1 MSTVITALK
10 SFEQH
15 LDDTPFTKTQKKVW
29 ILSAMGVLLDGFDF
43 FIIGVALPLIAHD
56 FHMNAAT
63 KGLVAVAA
71 VAGAFFGA
79 LIFGQVADNIGRKG
93 MFLVDIIL
101 FVVFSAA
108 SAAAWNPASLIAFR
122 FILGIG
128 IGADYPIGVSYIAEC
143 VPTRLRGRL
152 IVGAFAFQAL
162 GSLLGVLV
170 GLAILK
176 LDPTM
181 NAWRIMLAFGV
192 LPAVVVVL
200 MRDGLPESVRWHLAR
215 GNYEKASRA
224 ASALLE
230 FPVTLNEKNSPKIE
244 KKLTFS
250 ALFKKRYIR
259 RTIFASV
266 PWFLQDISTYGIGIF
281 TPTIMAAMALGGGS
295 NFIAK
300 DVGATDG
307 AAVVDLLLVVGFML
321 AIVLV
326 RHVSRV
332 ALQIAGFLGMALGL
346 LMVGASSLY
355 ANGSGGQTGMIFGGF
370 MVFNALMNMGPNA
383 TTYLLSGETFP
394 TSIRATGAGFAA
406 SMAKLGAVLGTF
418 FFPVLKAEIGIPKLL
433 ILLAAAC
440 GLAAAVTYGFRVDTR
455 KSLDE
460 QHAESPLAEPAY
472 VEAAA
477 S

>member
-1 MSTVITALK
+1 MSTLISALK

-15 LDDTPFTKTQKKVW
+15 LDDTPFTKTQRKVW

-79 LIFGQVADNIGRKG
+79 LVFGQVADRVGRKG
-93 MFLVDIIL
+93 MFMVDIIL

-108 SAAAWNPASLIAFR
+108 SAAAWNPASLIVFR

-143 VPTRLRGRL
+143 VPTRLRGQL
-152 IVGAFAFQAL
+152 LVGAFAFQAL

-170 GLAILK
+170 GLLILK
-176 LDPTM
+176 ADPSLQ
-181 NAWRIMLAFGV
+181 AWRFMLAFGV
-192 LPAVVVVL
+192 LPAVVVVI

-215 GNYEKASRA
+215 GHYEKASHA

-230 FPVTLNEKNSPKIE
+230 TPITLNAQNSPVVPCG
-244 KKLTFS
+244 TSFAS
-250 ALFKKRYIR
+250 LFKKGCIR

-281 TPTIMAAMALGGGS
+281 TPTIMAAMALGTS
-295 NFIAK
+295 SSFIAK
-300 DVGATDG
+300 DMGATEG
-307 AAVVDLLLVVGFML
+307 AAAVDMLLVVGFML

-326 RHVSRV
+326 RYLSRV
-332 ALQIAGFLGMALGL
+332 TLQIAGFLGMALGL
-346 LMVGASSLY
+346 LMVAASSLNT
-355 ANGSGGQTGMIFGGF
+355 AASASQMGMIFGGF
-370 MVFNALMNMGPNA
+370 MVFNLFMNMGPNA

-394 TSIRATGAGFAA
+394 TAIRATGAGFAA

-418 FFPVLKAEIGIPKLL
+418 FFPILKAQIGIPALL
-433 ILLAAAC
+433 IWLAVASALAAAI
-440 GLAAAVTYGFRVDTR
+440 TYGFRVDTR
-455 KSLDE
+455 ASLDGVPV
-460 QHAESPLAEPAY
+460 QQPVPQYA
-472 VEAAA
+472 EAAA
-477 S
+477 R

>member
-1 MSTVITALK
+1 MSTVISALK

-15 LDDTPFTKTQKKVW
+15 LDDTPFTKTQRKVW

-79 LIFGQVADNIGRKG
+79 LVFGQVADRVGRKG
-93 MFLVDIIL
+93 MFMVDIIL
-101 FVVFSAA
+101 FVIFSAA
-108 SAAAWNPASLIAFR
+108 SAAAWNPASLIVFR
-122 FILGIG
+122 FFLGIG
-128 IGADYPIGVSYIAEC
+128 IGADYPIGVSYIAES

-162 GSLLGVLV
+162 GSLLGVLI
-170 GLAILK
+170 GLLILK
-176 LDPTM
+176 ADPTLQ
-181 NAWRIMLAFGV
+181 AWRFMLAFGV
-192 LPAVVVVL
+192 LPAVVVVI

-215 GNYEKASRA
+215 GNYEKASHA

-230 FPVTLNEKNSPKIE
+230 APITLNAQNSPVIPCG
-244 KKLTFS
+244 TSFGS
-250 ALFKKRYIR
+250 LFKKGCIR

-281 TPTIMAAMALGGGS
+281 TPTIMAAMALGTTS
-295 NFIAK
+295 SFIAK
-300 DVGATDG
+300 DMGATEG
-307 AAVVDLLLVVGFML
+307 AAAVDMLLVVGFML

-326 RHVSRV
+326 RYLSRIT
-332 ALQIAGFLGMALGL
+332 LQIVGFLGMGLGL
-346 LMVGASSLY
+346 LMVASSTLFPS
-355 ANGSGGQTGMIFGGF
+355 ASDSHMGMIFGGF
-370 MVFNALMNMGPNA
+370 MVFNLFMNMGPNA

-394 TSIRATGAGFAA
+394 TAIRATGAGFAA

-418 FFPVLKAEIGIPKLL
+418 FFPILKAELGIPVLL
-433 ILLAAAC
+433 IGLAVASALAAS
-440 GLAAAVTYGFRVDTR
+440 VTYGFRVDTR
-455 KSLDE
+455 ASLDGV
-460 QHAESPLAEPAY
+460 PAQPAVPQY
-472 VEAAA
+472 AEAAA
-477 S
+477 R

>member
-1 MSTVITALK
+1 MSTVIAALK

-15 LDDTPFTKTQKKVW
+15 LDDSPFTKTQRKVW

-79 LIFGQVADNIGRKG
+79 LVFGQVADRMGRKG

-108 SAAAWNPASLIAFR
+108 SASAWNPASLIVFR
-122 FILGIG
+122 FLLGIG

-176 LDPTM
+176 LDPSLT
-181 NAWRIMLAFGV
+181 AWRWMLAFGV
-192 LPAVVVVL
+192 MPAVAVVL
-200 MRDGLPESVRWHLAR
+200 MREGLPESVRWHLAR

-224 ASALLE
+224 ASQLLE
-230 FPVTLNEKNSPKIE
+230 AKVTLTAQNSPPPE
-244 KKLTFS
+244 RGMSFGS
-250 ALFKKRYIR
+250 LFKKRYIR

-281 TPTIMAAMALGGGS
+281 TPTIMAAMALGGGAS
-295 NFIAK
+295 FIAK
-300 DVGATDG
+300 DMGATEG
-307 AAVVDLLLVVGFML
+307 AAAVDLLLIVGFML

-326 RHVSRV
+326 HHVSRV
-332 ALQIAGFLGMALGL
+332 TLQIGGFLGMALGL
-346 LMVGASSLY
+346 LMVAASSLMPMASDRY
-355 ANGSGGQTGMIFGGF
+355 MGMIFGGF
-370 MVFNALMNMGPNA
+370 MVFNTFMNMGPNA

-406 SMAKLGAVLGTF
+406 SMAKLGAVVGTF
-418 FFPVLKAEIGIPKLL
+418 FFPVLKAEIGIPALL
-433 ILLAAAC
+433 ISLAVASA
-440 GLAAAVTYGFRVDTR
+440 LAAAVTYGFRVDTR
-455 KSLDE
+455 ASLDA
-460 QHAESPLAEPAY
+460 QQAEHLVPAKQY
-472 VEAAA
+472 AEAAA
-477 S
+477 G

>member
-1 MSTVITALK
+1 MSTVIAALK

-15 LDDTPFTKTQKKVW
+15 LDDTPFTKTQRRVW

-79 LIFGQVADNIGRKG
+79 LVFGQVADNIGRKG

-108 SAAAWNPASLIAFR
+108 SAAAWNPASLIVFR
-122 FILGIG
+122 FLLGIG

-170 GLAILK
+170 GLLILQ
-176 LDPTM
+176 LDPTLQ
-181 NAWRIMLAFGV
+181 AWRVMLAFGV
-192 LPAVVVVL
+192 LPAIVVVL
-200 MRDGLPESVRWHLAR
+200 MRKGLPESVRWHLAR

-224 ASALLE
+224 ASTLLE
-230 FPVTLNEKNSPKIE
+230 LPVTLTAKNSPPVE
-244 KKLTFS
+244 PCLSFGC
-250 ALFKKRYIR
+250 LFQKRYLR
-259 RTIFASV
+259 RTIFASA

-281 TPTIMAAMALGGGS
+281 TPTIMAAMALGGGAT
-295 NFIAK
+295 FIAK
-300 DVGATDG
+300 DIGATKG
-307 AAVVDLLLVVGFML
+307 AAAVDLLLVVGFML
-321 AIVLV
+321 AIILV
-326 RHVSRV
+326 HHISRV
-332 ALQIAGFLGMALGL
+332 TLQIAGFLGMALGL
-346 LMVGASSLY
+346 LMVGASSLF
-355 ANGSGGQTGMIFGGF
+355 ATGSEAHMGMIFGGF

-406 SMAKLGAVLGTF
+406 AMAKLGAVLGTF
-418 FFPVLKAEIGIPKLL
+418 FFPVLKEEIGITPLL
-433 ILLAAAC
+433 VSLATASA
-440 GLAAAVTYGFRVDTR
+440 LAAAVTYGFRVDTTA
-455 KSLDE
+455 SLDA
-460 QHAESPLAEPAY
+460 QHAEQVAPAQY
-472 VEAAA
+472 AEAAA

>member
-1 MSTVITALK
+1 MSTVISALK

-15 LDDTPFTKTQKKVW
+15 LDDTPFTKTQRKVW

-56 FHMNAAT
+56 FQMNAAT

-79 LIFGQVADNIGRKG
+79 LVFGQVADNIGRKG

-108 SAAAWNPASLIAFR
+108 SAAAWNPASLIVFR

-176 LDPTM
+176 LDPAQG
-181 NAWRIMLAFGV
+181 AWRVMLAFGV

-200 MRDGLPESVRWHLAR
+200 MREGLPESVRWHLAR
-215 GNYEKASRA
+215 GNYEKASHA

-230 FPVTLNEKNSPKIE
+230 FPVTLEREELVPRLE
-244 KKLTFS
+244 CKLSFTS
-250 ALFKKRYIR
+250 LFK
-259 RTIFASV
+259 
-266 PWFLQDISTYGIGIF
+266 Q
-281 TPTIMAAMALGGGS
+281 ALHP
-295 NFIAK
+295 AH
-300 DVGATDG
+300 DLRVGAVVPAGHLDVWHRYFHADDHGSDG
-307 AAVVDLLLVVGFML
+307 AGRRIDVH
-321 AIVLV
+321 
-326 RHVSRV
+326 R
-332 ALQIAGFLGMALGL
+332 
-346 LMVGASSLY
+346 
-355 ANGSGGQTGMIFGGF
+355 
-370 MVFNALMNMGPNA
+370 
-383 TTYLLSGETFP
+383 
-394 TSIRATGAGFAA
+394 
-406 SMAKLGAVLGTF
+406 
-418 FFPVLKAEIGIPKLL
+418 
-433 ILLAAAC
+433 
-440 GLAAAVTYGFRVDTR
+440 
-455 KSLDE
+455 
-460 QHAESPLAEPAY
+460 
-472 VEAAA
+472 
-477 S
+477 

>member
-1 MSTVITALK
+1 MSNVVAALK

-15 LDDTPFTKTQKKVW
+15 LDDTPFTKTQRKVW

-43 FIIGVALPLIAHD
+43 FIIGVALPLIAHQ
-56 FHMNAAT
+56 FHLSPAI
-63 KGLVAVAA
+63 KGLVAVSA

-79 LIFGQVADNIGRKG
+79 LIFGQVADRVGRKG

-108 SAAAWNPASLIAFR
+108 SAAAWNAASLIVFR

-128 IGADYPIGVSYIAEC
+128 IGADYPIGVSYIAES

-170 GLAILK
+170 GLVILK
-176 LDPTM
+176 AYPSLE
-181 NAWRIMLAFGV
+181 AWRVMLAFGV
-192 LPAVVVVL
+192 LPAIAVVL
-200 MRDGLPESVRWHLAR
+200 MREGLPESVRWHLAR
-215 GNYEKASRA
+215 GNYEKASHA

-230 FPVTLNEKNSPKIE
+230 FPVTLNALNSPPVE
-244 KKLTFS
+244 HRASFGS
-250 ALFKKRYIR
+250 LFKKRYLR

-281 TPTIMAAMALGGGS
+281 TPTILATMALGGGAT
-295 NFIAK
+295 FVAK
-300 DVGATDG
+300 DIGATEG
-307 AAVVDLLLVVGFML
+307 AAVVDLLLLVGFML

-326 RHVSRV
+326 HHVSRIT
-332 ALQIAGFLGMALGL
+332 LQIVGFMGMALGL
-346 LMVGASSLY
+346 LMAGASSMFP
-355 ANGSGGQTGMIFGGF
+355 AGSDGQMGMIVGGF
-370 MVFNALMNMGPNA
+370 MVFNCLMNMGPNA

-406 SMAKLGAVLGTF
+406 SMAKLGAVFGTF
-418 FFPVLKAEIGIPKLL
+418 FFPVLKHAIGITPLL
-433 ILLAAAC
+433 VLLAVASA
-440 GLAAAVTYGFRVDTR
+440 LAAAVTYGFRVDTR
-455 KSLDE
+455 ASLDA
-460 QHAESPLAEPAY
+460 QHAEHAVPARY

>member
-1 MSTVITALK
+1 MSSVISAHK

-15 LDDTPFTKTQKKVW
+15 LDDTPFTKTQRKVW

-56 FHMNAAT
+56 FHLNAT
-63 KGLVAVAA
+63 IKGLVAVAA

-79 LIFGQVADNIGRKG
+79 LVFGQVADRVGRKG

-108 SAAAWNPASLIAFR
+108 SAAAWNAASLIVFR

-162 GSLLGVLV
+162 GSLLGVLI
-170 GLAILK
+170 GLIILK
-176 LDPTM
+176 AYPAIG
-181 NAWRIMLAFGV
+181 AWRVMLAFGV
-192 LPAVVVVL
+192 LPAIIVVL
-200 MRDGLPESVRWHLAR
+200 MREGLPESVRWHLAR
-215 GNYEKASRA
+215 GNYDKASHA
-224 ASALLE
+224 ASCLLE
-230 FPVTLNEKNSPKIE
+230 APITLTAQNSPPIE
-244 KKLTFS
+244 CGMSFS
-250 ALFKKRYIR
+250 SLFRKRCVR
-259 RTIFASV
+259 RTIFASL

-281 TPTIMAAMALGGGS
+281 TPTVMAAMALGGGS
-295 NFIAK
+295 TFIAK
-300 DVGATDG
+300 DIGATEG
-307 AAVVDLLLVVGFML
+307 AAAVDLLLVVGFML

-326 RHVSRV
+326 RRVSRV
-332 ALQIAGFLGMALGL
+332 ALQIVGFLGMALGL
-346 LMVGASSLY
+346 LMVAASSLY
-355 ANGSGGQTGMIFGGF
+355 PAASDGRMGMIFGGF

-418 FFPVLKAEIGIPKLL
+418 FFPILKAQIGIQSLL
-433 ILLAAAC
+433 IILAGASA
-440 GLAAAVTYGFRVDTR
+440 LAAAVTYGFRVDTR
-455 KSLDE
+455 ASLDA
-460 QHAESPLAEPAY
+460 QRVEPSV
-472 VEAAA
+472 VEKRYAQAAA

>member
-1 MSTVITALK
+1 MSAATLK
-10 SFEQH
+10 TFEQH
-15 LDDTPFTKTQKKVW
+15 LDDTPLTRTQRKVW

-56 FHMNAAT
+56 FHMSAAT

-79 LIFGQVADNIGRKG
+79 LVFGQVADNIGRKG

-108 SAAAWNPASLIAFR
+108 SAAAWNPASLIVFR
-122 FILGIG
+122 FLLGIG

-176 LDPTM
+176 ADPSLS
-181 NAWRIMLAFGV
+181 AWRVMLAFGV
-192 LPAVVVVL
+192 LPAVAVVL
-200 MRDGLPESVRWHLAR
+200 MREGLPESVRWHLAR
-215 GNYEKASRA
+215 GNYEKASHA
-224 ASALLE
+224 ASRLLE
-230 FPVTLNEKNSPKIE
+230 FPITLNAQNCPPVER
-244 KKLTFS
+244 KLSFGS
-250 ALFKKRYIR
+250 LFKKRYIR

-281 TPTIMAAMALGGGS
+281 TPTILAAMALGGGS
-295 NFIAK
+295 SFIAK
-300 DVGATDG
+300 DIGATEG
-307 AAVVDLLLVVGFML
+307 AAAVDMLLVVGFML
-321 AIVLV
+321 AILLV
-326 RHVSRV
+326 HYVSRV

-346 LMVGASSLY
+346 LMVAASSMF
-355 ANGSGGQTGMIFGGF
+355 AAGSDAKMGMIFGGF

-406 SMAKLGAVLGTF
+406 SMAKLGAVLGTI
-418 FFPVLKAEIGIPKLL
+418 FFPVLKAQMGITPLL
-433 ILLAAAC
+433 V
-440 GLAAAVTYGFRVDTR
+440 GLAAASALAAAITYGFRVDTR
-455 KSLDE
+455 ASLDA
-460 QHAESPLAEPAY
+460 QHSSQLVPAKQF

-477 S
+477 G

>member
-1 MSTVITALK
+1 MSTVISALK

-15 LDDTPFTKTQKKVW
+15 LDDTPFTRTQRKVW

-56 FHMNAAT
+56 FQMNATT

-79 LIFGQVADNIGRKG
+79 LVFGQVADRIGRKG
-93 MFLVDIIL
+93 MFMVDIIL

-108 SAAAWNPASLIAFR
+108 SAAAWNPASLIVFR
-122 FILGIG
+122 FFLGIG
-128 IGADYPIGVSYIAEC
+128 IGADYPIGVSYIAES

-170 GLAILK
+170 GLLILK
-176 LDPTM
+176 ADPSL
-181 NAWRIMLAFGV
+181 NAWRLMLAFGV
-192 LPAVVVVL
+192 LPAVVVVI

-215 GNYEKASRA
+215 GNYEQASHA

-230 FPVTLNEKNSPKIE
+230 APITLNAQNSPVVPCG
-244 KKLTFS
+244 TSFAS
-250 ALFKKRYIR
+250 LFKKGCLR

-281 TPTIMAAMALGGGS
+281 TPTIMAAMALGTTS
-295 NFIAK
+295 SFIAK
-300 DVGATDG
+300 DMGATEG
-307 AAVVDLLLVVGFML
+307 AAAVDMLLVVGFML

-326 RHVSRV
+326 RYLSRIT
-332 ALQIAGFLGMALGL
+332 LQIAGFLGMALGL
-346 LMVGASSLY
+346 VMVASSTLFPW
-355 ANGSGGQTGMIFGGF
+355 GSDGHMGMIFGGF
-370 MVFNALMNMGPNA
+370 MVFNLFMNMGPNA

-394 TSIRATGAGFAA
+394 TAIRATGAGFAA

-418 FFPVLKAEIGIPKLL
+418 FFPILKAQIGIPALL
-433 ILLAAAC
+433 IWLAIASALAAAI
-440 GLAAAVTYGFRVDTR
+440 TYGFRVDTR
-455 KSLDE
+455 ASLDAVTAQPE
-460 QHAESPLAEPAY
+460 VREY

-477 S
+477 G

>member
-1 MSTVITALK
+1 MSTLISALK

-15 LDDTPFTKTQKKVW
+15 LDDTPFTKTQRKVW

-79 LIFGQVADNIGRKG
+79 LVFGQVADRVGRKG
-93 MFLVDIIL
+93 MFMVDIIL

-108 SAAAWNPASLIAFR
+108 SAAAWNPASLIVFR

-152 IVGAFAFQAL
+152 LVGAFAFQAL

-170 GLAILK
+170 GLLILK
-176 LDPTM
+176 ADPSLQ
-181 NAWRIMLAFGV
+181 AWRFMLAFGV
-192 LPAVVVVL
+192 LPAVVVVI

-215 GNYEKASRA
+215 GNYEKASHA
-224 ASALLE
+224 ATALLE
-230 FPVTLNEKNSPKIE
+230 MPITLNAENSPVVPCGSS
-244 KKLTFS
+244 FAS
-250 ALFKKRYIR
+250 LFKKGCIR

-281 TPTIMAAMALGGGS
+281 TPTIMAAMALGTTS
-295 NFIAK
+295 SFIAK
-300 DVGATDG
+300 DMGATEG
-307 AAVVDLLLVVGFML
+307 AAAVDMLLVVGFML

-326 RHVSRV
+326 RYLSRV
-332 ALQIAGFLGMALGL
+332 TLQIAGFLGMALGL
-346 LMVGASSLY
+346 LMVAASSLY
-355 ANGSGGQTGMIFGGF
+355 TAASASQMGLIFGGF
-370 MVFNALMNMGPNA
+370 MVFNLFMNMGPNA

-394 TSIRATGAGFAA
+394 TPIRATGAGFAA
-406 SMAKLGAVLGTF
+406 SMAKFGAVLGTF
-418 FFPVLKAEIGIPKLL
+418 FFPILKAQIGIPALL
-433 ILLAAAC
+433 I
-440 GLAAAVTYGFRVDTR
+440 GLAAASALAAAITYGFRVDTR
-455 KSLDE
+455 ASLDGVPV
-460 QHAESPLAEPAY
+460 QQPAPQY
-472 VEAAA
+472 AEAAA
-477 S
+477 G

>member
-1 MSTVITALK
+1 MSTVIAALK

-15 LDDTPFTKTQKKVW
+15 LDDSPFTRTQRKVW

-79 LIFGQVADNIGRKG
+79 LVFGQVADNIGRKG

-152 IVGAFAFQAL
+152 LVGAFAFQAL

-176 LDPTM
+176 LDPSL

-192 LPAVVVVL
+192 LPAVVIVL
-200 MRDGLPESVRWHLAR
+200 MRKDLPESVRWHLAR

-230 FPVTLNEKNSPKIE
+230 FPVTLNEKNSPKAE
-244 KKLTFS
+244 HRLSFS
-250 ALFKKRYIR
+250 SLFKKRYLR

-281 TPTIMAAMALGGGS
+281 TPTILAAMSLGGGS

-300 DVGATDG
+300 DMGATDG
-307 AAVVDLLLVVGFML
+307 AAVIDLLLVVGFML

-326 RHVSRV
+326 RRFSRV
-332 ALQIAGFLGMALGL
+332 ALQIVGFLGMALGL
-346 LMVGASSLY
+346 LMAAASSLY
-355 ANGSGGQTGMIFGGF
+355 PAHSSGQIGMIFGGF

-394 TSIRATGAGFAA
+394 TSIRCTGAGFAA

-418 FFPVLKAEIGIPKLL
+418 FFPILKAEIGIPKLL
-433 ILLAAAC
+433 IFLAAAC
-440 GLAAAVTYGFRVDTR
+440 ALAAAVTYGFRVDTR
-455 KSLDE
+455 ASLDE
-460 QHAESPLAEPAY
+460 QQAESLIPQPVYA
-472 VEAAA
+472 EAAA
-477 S
+477 G

>member
-1 MSTVITALK
+1 MTTVAAAHK

-15 LDDTPFTKTQKKVW
+15 LDDTPFTRTQRKVW

-43 FIIGVALPLIAHD
+43 FIIGVALPLIAHQ
-56 FHMNAAT
+56 FQLTPAV

-79 LIFGQVADNIGRKG
+79 LVFGPVADRFGRKG

-108 SAAAWNPASLIAFR
+108 SAAAWNAVSLIVFR
-122 FILGIG
+122 FVLGIG

-162 GSLLGVLV
+162 GSLMGVLV
-170 GLAILK
+170 GLVILK
-176 LDPTM
+176 AYPSLE
-181 NAWRIMLAFGV
+181 AWRVMLAFGV
-192 LPAVVVVL
+192 LPAIAVVL
-200 MRDGLPESVRWHLAR
+200 MREGLPESVRWHLAR

-230 FPVTLNEKNSPKIE
+230 IPITLNALNSPAVE
-244 KKLTFS
+244 HPASFGT
-250 ALFKKRYIR
+250 LFKKRYLR

-281 TPTIMAAMALGGGS
+281 TPTILGAMALGGGVS
-295 NFIAK
+295 FVAK
-300 DVGATDG
+300 DIGATEG
-307 AAVVDLLLVVGFML
+307 AAVVDLLLLVGFML

-326 RHVSRV
+326 HYVSRIT
-332 ALQIAGFLGMALGL
+332 LQIVGFLGMALGL
-346 LMVGASSLY
+346 LMAGASSLFP
-355 ANGSGGQTGMIFGGF
+355 AGSDSQMGMIVGGF
-370 MVFNALMNMGPNA
+370 MVFNCLMNMGPNA

-418 FFPVLKAEIGIPKLL
+418 FFPVLKHDIGITPLL
-433 ILLAAAC
+433 VSLAVASA
-440 GLAAAVTYGFRVDTR
+440 LAAAVTYGFRVDTR
-455 KSLDE
+455 ASLDV
-460 QHAESPLAEPAY
+460 QHAEPAVAKRY

>member
-1 MSTVITALK
+1 MSTIISALK

-15 LDDTPFTKTQKKVW
+15 LDDTPFTRTQRKVW

-56 FHMNAAT
+56 FHMDAAT

-71 VAGAFFGA
+71 VAGAFLGA
-79 LIFGQVADNIGRKG
+79 LVFGQVADRAGRKG
-93 MFLVDIIL
+93 MFMVDIIL

-108 SAAAWNPASLIAFR
+108 SAAAWNPASLIVFR
-122 FILGIG
+122 FFLGVG

-170 GLAILK
+170 GLLILK
-176 LDPTM
+176 ADPTLS
-181 NAWRIMLAFGV
+181 AWRLMLAFGV
-192 LPAVVVVL
+192 LPAVVVVI

-215 GNYEKASRA
+215 GNYEKASHA

-230 FPVTLNEKNSPKIE
+230 MPITLNAQNSPDVPSG
-244 KKLTFS
+244 TSFAS
-250 ALFKKRYIR
+250 LFKKSCIR

-281 TPTIMAAMALGGGS
+281 TPTIMAAMALGTTS
-295 NFIAK
+295 SFIAK
-300 DVGATDG
+300 DMGATEG
-307 AAVVDLLLVVGFML
+307 AAAVDMLLVVGFML

-326 RHVSRV
+326 RYLSRV
-332 ALQIAGFLGMALGL
+332 TLQIVGFVGMALGL
-346 LMVGASSLY
+346 LMVAASSLCT
-355 ANGSGGQTGMIFGGF
+355 AASASQMGLIFGGF
-370 MVFNALMNMGPNA
+370 MVFNLFMNMGPNA

-418 FFPVLKAEIGIPKLL
+418 FFPILKAQIGIPTLL
-433 ILLAAAC
+433 LGLSTASV
-440 GLAAAVTYGFRVDTR
+440 LAAAVTYGFRVDTR
-455 KSLDE
+455 ASLDSVPV
-460 QHAESPLAEPAY
+460 QQPVLQYAEAKAG
-472 VEAAA
+472 
-477 S
+477 

>member
-1 MSTVITALK
+1 MSTVVAALK

-15 LDDTPFTKTQKKVW
+15 LDDTPFTRTQRKVW

-43 FIIGVALPLIAHD
+43 FIIGVALPLIAHQ
-56 FHMNAAT
+56 FQLTPAV

-79 LIFGQVADNIGRKG
+79 LVFGQVADRFGRKG

-108 SAAAWNPASLIAFR
+108 SAAAWNATSLIVFR

-170 GLAILK
+170 GLIILK
-176 LDPTM
+176 AYPSLE
-181 NAWRIMLAFGV
+181 AWRVMLAFGV
-192 LPAVVVVL
+192 LPAVAVVL
-200 MRDGLPESVRWHLAR
+200 MREGLPESVRWHLAR

-230 FPVTLNEKNSPKIE
+230 IPITLNALNSPAVE
-244 KKLTFS
+244 HPASFGT
-250 ALFKKRYIR
+250 LFKKRYIR

-281 TPTIMAAMALGGGS
+281 TPTILGAMALGGGAT
-295 NFIAK
+295 FVAK
-300 DVGATDG
+300 DMGATEG
-307 AAVVDLLLVVGFML
+307 AAVVDLLLLVGFLL

-326 RHVSRV
+326 HYVSRV
-332 ALQIAGFLGMALGL
+332 TLQIVGFLGMALGL
-346 LMVGASSLY
+346 LMAGASSLFP
-355 ANGSGGQTGMIFGGF
+355 AGSDSQMGMIIGGF
-370 MVFNALMNMGPNA
+370 MIFNCLMNMGPNA

-418 FFPVLKAEIGIPKLL
+418 FFPVLKHDLGIAPLL
-433 ILLAAAC
+433 VGLAAASA
-440 GLAAAVTYGFRVDTR
+440 LAAAVTYGFRVDTR
-455 KSLDE
+455 ASLDAQHTE
-460 QHAESPLAEPAY
+460 QPVSPQYAEAT
-472 VEAAA
+472 A

>member
-1 MSTVITALK
+1 MSTVISALK

-15 LDDTPFTKTQKKVW
+15 LDDTPFTKTQRKVW

-56 FHMNAAT
+56 FQMNAAT

-79 LIFGQVADNIGRKG
+79 LVFGQVADRVGRKG

-101 FVVFSAA
+101 FVIFSAA
-108 SAAAWNPASLIAFR
+108 SAAAWNPASLIVFR
-122 FILGIG
+122 FFLGVG

-162 GSLLGVLV
+162 GSLFGVLI
-170 GLAILK
+170 GLLILK
-176 LDPTM
+176 ADPSLQ
-181 NAWRIMLAFGV
+181 AWRLMLAFGV
-192 LPAVVVVL
+192 LPAVVVVI

-215 GNYEKASRA
+215 GNYEKASHA
-224 ASALLE
+224 ASRLLE
-230 FPVTLNEKNSPKIE
+230 SPITLNAQNSPPVE
-244 KKLTFS
+244 HGMSFTS
-250 ALFKKRYIR
+250 LFKKRYIR

-281 TPTIMAAMALGGGS
+281 TPTIMAAMALGTS
-295 NFIAK
+295 SSFIAK
-300 DVGATDG
+300 DMGATEG
-307 AAVVDLLLVVGFML
+307 AAAVDMLLVVGFMM

-326 RHVSRV
+326 RYMSRV
-332 ALQIAGFLGMALGL
+332 ALQMVGFLGMALGL
-346 LMVGASSLY
+346 IMVAASSLY
-355 ANGSGGQTGMIFGGF
+355 PTSSDAHLGMIFGGF
-370 MVFNALMNMGPNA
+370 MVFNMFMNMGPNA

-406 SMAKLGAVLGTF
+406 SMAKFGAVLGTF
-418 FFPVLKAEIGIPKLL
+418 FFPILKAQIGIPALL
-433 ILLAAAC
+433 ILLAVASA
-440 GLAAAVTYGFRVDTR
+440 LAASITYGFRVDTR
-455 KSLDE
+455 ASLDSV
-460 QHAESPLAEPAY
+460 QAKRPEPQY

-477 S
+477 G

>member
-1 MSTVITALK
+1 MSTVISALK

-79 LIFGQVADNIGRKG
+79 LVLGQVADNIGRKG

-108 SAAAWNPASLIAFR
+108 SAAAWNPASLIVFR

-143 VPTRLRGRL
+143 VPTRVRGRL

-170 GLAILK
+170 GLLILK
-176 LDPTM
+176 AYPSVHV
-181 NAWRIMLAFGV
+181 WRLMLAFGV
-192 LPAVVVVL
+192 LPAVVVVI
-200 MRDGLPESVRWHLAR
+200 MRDGLPESVRWHLTR
-215 GNYEKASRA
+215 GNYEKASHA
-224 ASALLE
+224 ASKLLE
-230 FPVTLNEKNSPKIE
+230 MPITLSAQNSPIPE
-244 KKLTFS
+244 CGMTFS
-250 ALFKKRYIR
+250 SLFKKGCIR

-281 TPTIMAAMALGGGS
+281 TPTIMAAMALGTS
-295 NFIAK
+295 SSFIAK
-300 DVGATDG
+300 DIGATEG
-307 AAVVDLLLVVGFML
+307 AAAVDMLLVVGFML

-326 RHVSRV
+326 RYVSRV
-332 ALQIAGFLGMALGL
+332 SLQIVGFLGMAVGL
-346 LMVGASSLY
+346 LMVAASSLY
-355 ANGSGGQTGMIFGGF
+355 PAASGGQMGLIFGGF
-370 MVFNALMNMGPNA
+370 MVFNMFMNMGPNA

-394 TSIRATGAGFAA
+394 TPIRATGAGFAA
-406 SMAKLGAVLGTF
+406 SMAKVGAVLGAF
-418 FFPVLKAEIGIPKLL
+418 FFPVLKAQIGIPA
-433 ILLAAAC
+433 LLALLAVASA
-440 GLAAAVTYGFRVDTR
+440 LAASVTYGFRVDTR
-455 KSLDE
+455 ASLDSVRA
-460 QHAESPLAEPAY
+460 QQP
-472 VEAAA
+472 
-477 S
+477 